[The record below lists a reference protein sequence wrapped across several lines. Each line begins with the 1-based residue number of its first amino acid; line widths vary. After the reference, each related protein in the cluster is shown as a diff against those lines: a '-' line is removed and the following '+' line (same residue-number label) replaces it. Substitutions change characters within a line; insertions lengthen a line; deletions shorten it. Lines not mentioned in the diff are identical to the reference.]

1 MTDFSLKQKKE
12 WAQHL
17 YCQNEMTQKAIAEK
31 VGVSEKTLSKWV
43 NEENWERLRKSLLIS
58 KQEQLAMLYDQ
69 VDEINKFIRLKKAG
83 ERFADSKEADI
94 LSKLTKSIEQME
106 EETNITDVVEVCKRF
121 ITFLQKHDFEKSK
134 EVVDLCDAFI
144 KDCLKSF

>member
-1 MTDFSLKQKKE
+1 
-12 WAQHL
+12 
-17 YCQNEMTQKAIAEK
+17 
-31 VGVSEKTLSKWV
+31 
-43 NEENWERLRKSLLIS
+43 LIS

-134 EVVDLCDAFI
+134 EVVDLCDEFI

>member
-1 MTDFSLKQKKE
+1 MGDLSIKQKKE

-17 YCQNEMTQKAIAEK
+17 YCENTLTQKAIADK

-43 NEENWERLRKSLLIS
+43 NDENWDRLRKSLLIS

-69 VDEINKFIRLKKAG
+69 VDEINKSIRKKPEG
-83 ERFADSKEADI
+83 ERFANSKEADI
-94 LSKLTKSIEQME
+94 LSKLTASIEQLE
-106 EETNITDVVEVCKRF
+106 EETNISDVVEVCKRF

-144 KDCLKSF
+144 KDCLKAS